1 MAALAGLTTTA
12 KATSTGVTTTT
23 TMNDETLKE
32 ETAANDDDDNNNNN
46 NNTGGLFNLFTSWC
60 GVGSGLGSSS
70 NSSLFNTDE
79 GAIATS
85 GGDGGEPLRI
95 SMSSGNM

>member
-1 MAALAGLTTTA
+1 
-12 KATSTGVTTTT
+12 
-23 TMNDETLKE
+23 MNDETLKE
-32 ETAANDDDDNNNNN
+32 ETAANDDEDNNNNNN